1 MALALAADKV
11 WKATRVQEI
20 FVKSPPDP
28 LAGEIRMIIKHAT
41 KYRPTIYMES
51 SAMRRI
57 KNSQMGARALAAG
70 LGTAGS
76 ERMQI
81 SEGTQSN

>member
-28 LAGEIRMIIKHAT
+28 FSDPLLAK
-41 KYRPTIYMES
+41 
-51 SAMRRI
+51 
-57 KNSQMGARALAAG
+57 
-70 LGTAGS
+70 S
-76 ERMQI
+76 E
-81 SEGTQSN
+81 